1 MKLKLKT
8 VLHFLRFR
16 GSFLM
21 TLLLLGLA
29 SHASAHALL
38 DYSVPKVGSVVT
50 NAPGQ
55 VLICFT
61 TNLKL
66 HGSSIEVRDAKGE
79 RVDKKDAHGDPRD
92 WAKLVVS
99 LPPLPSGVYAVKW
112 RAVADDGHI
121 TEGHFKFTI
130 KLAAG

>member
-1 MKLKLKT
+1 
-8 VLHFLRFR
+8 
-16 GSFLM
+16 
-21 TLLLLGLA
+21 
-29 SHASAHALL
+29 
-38 DYSVPKVGSVVT
+38 
-50 NAPGQ
+50 
-55 VLICFT
+55 
-61 TNLKL
+61 
-66 HGSSIEVRDAKGE
+66 
-79 RVDKKDAHGDPRD
+79 VDKKDAHGDPRD